1 MIWVDGIPVAGLN
14 GRQGPPGPKGDPGP
28 AGPKGEQG
36 EIGPIGPQGETGLK
50 GDPGPRGPEGPK
62 GDTGPQGEIGP
73 QGPPG
78 PQGESGG
85 VASFNNRSGTVVPL
99 EGDYTASM
107 VGARADTWTPTAEDV
122 GAVPAG
128 AVASI
133 QALTQAEYDALST
146 KDPATLYLIKE

>member
-28 AGPKGEQG
+28 VGPKGE
-36 EIGPIGPQGETGLK
+36 
-50 GDPGPRGPEGPK
+50 
-62 GDTGPQGEIGP
+62 QGEIGP

-85 VASFNNRSGTVVPL
+85 VASFNNRSGAVVPL
-99 EGDYTASM
+99 TGDYTADM

-133 QALTQAEYDALST
+133 QAMTQAEYDALGT